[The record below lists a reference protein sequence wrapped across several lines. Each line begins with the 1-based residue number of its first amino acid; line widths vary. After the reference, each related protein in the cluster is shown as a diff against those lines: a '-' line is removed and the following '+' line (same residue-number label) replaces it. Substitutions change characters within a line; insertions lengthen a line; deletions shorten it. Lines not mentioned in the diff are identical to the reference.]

1 MNSKTSIRSPSSASS
16 TKGITDANR
25 KKIVAG
31 IAEVFDVRAGQP
43 TDFEGIPVLNNLNAT
58 FYAFSGDDRR
68 GKNDIDNLW
77 HVFEAELAL
86 AADDNEETR
95 KAFVEAFDTTVIQFT
110 LGWKLTMGLYWAR
123 PYSFISL
130 DSRNRWFMADVAK
143 AGSTIAGIV
152 PKEKDSPVHDGDRYL
167 AICDTIKSELGSEEC
182 PYADFPR

>member
-1 MNSKTSIRSPSSASS
+1 M
-16 TKGITDANR
+16 
-25 KKIVAG
+25 
-31 IAEVFDVRAGQP
+31 FDIGADQP

-58 FYAFSGDDRR
+58 FYAFANDERR
-68 GKNDIDNLW
+68 GEHDIDNLW
-77 HVFEAELAL
+77 HVFEAELVL
-86 AADDNEETR
+86 ATDDSEENR
-95 KAFVEAFDTTVIQFT
+95 KAFVDAFDAAVIQFT

-123 PYSFISL
+123 PYNFISL

-182 PYADFPR
+182 P